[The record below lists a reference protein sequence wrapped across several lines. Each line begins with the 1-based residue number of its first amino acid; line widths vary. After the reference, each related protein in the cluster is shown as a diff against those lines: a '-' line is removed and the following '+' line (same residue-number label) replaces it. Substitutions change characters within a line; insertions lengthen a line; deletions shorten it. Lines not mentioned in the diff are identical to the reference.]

1 MSSKPNCINCQHY
14 HITWDQKA
22 PRGCKLYGI
31 KSQAMPSQIVQ
42 MAGSGDCQ
50 GFQAKVK
57 KEDPSKDK
65 GLDLNRK
72 DLW

>member
-1 MSSKPNCINCQHY
+1 MSGKANCINCKHY

-42 MAGSGDCQ
+42 MAGHGDCQ
-50 GFQAKVK
+50 GFDEKVK
-57 KEDPSKDK
+57 KTQEKPET
-65 GLDLNRK
+65 LDLNRK